1 MTLKSTPFFIT
12 ASAAVNCHSNM
23 NKKFQAGDFQMFC
36 VGLTP
41 LSTDFSGN
49 GTPLN
54 ENLQWDWG
62 LQNYDV
68 QE

>member
-1 MTLKSTPFFIT
+1 MTLKSIPFFIT
-12 ASAAVNCHSNM
+12 VSAAVNCHSNM
-23 NKKFQAGDFQMFC
+23 NKKLQAEDIQTFC

-49 GTPLN
+49 RTLLN

-62 LQNYDV
+62 TQNYDV